1 MTAASRSPGAP
12 WAGGKLAKAMART
25 RENAGAVRR
34 ARSHEHDGFVLVRVS
49 WVVLALGVIA
59 TALFALEPDV
69 RAHPGLALLGI
80 TGLFGTG
87 MLRLLAHLLRTPPT
101 HAEPDDDTAG

>member
-12 WAGGKLAKAMART
+12 SAGDKLAFTMART
-25 RENAGAVRR
+25 RHDAGAVRR

-80 TGLFGTG
+80 TGLVGTG
-87 MLRLLAHLLRTPPT
+87 MLRLLAHLLRAAPA
-101 HAEPDDDTAG
+101 HAEDDDHTAG